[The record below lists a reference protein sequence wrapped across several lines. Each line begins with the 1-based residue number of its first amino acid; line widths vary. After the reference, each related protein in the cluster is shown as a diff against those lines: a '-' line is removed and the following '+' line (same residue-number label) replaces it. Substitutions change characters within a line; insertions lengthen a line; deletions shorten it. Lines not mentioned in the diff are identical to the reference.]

1 MLSHDNIY
9 WTVGSTAKLLNFE
22 WGKEVF
28 ISYLPLSHIAANAVD
43 VWACFMNGGTVFFA
57 DKMALKGTLL
67 QTIQEARPT
76 VFFGVPRVWEK
87 IHEGMAAKGREVKG
101 LKKAISTACK
111 AAGLKHHLEG
121 KDGVMYSVGKK
132 AVYGKV
138 RAALGLDR
146 ARLFFTGQAHDGI
159 LCFLFSVP
167 TFACFVKQSSQDTCV
182 DERYL

>member
-76 VFFGVPRVWEK
+76 VFFGVPRVWET
-87 IHEGMAAKGREVKG
+87 IHEGMAAKGRELKG
-101 LKKAISTACK
+101 LKKSISTACK

-132 AVYGKV
+132 AVYSKV

-146 ARLFFTGQAHDGI
+146 ARLFFTGQAHDVI
-159 LCFLFSVP
+159 LCLLFSELS
-167 TFACFVKQSSQDTCV
+167 FACFEKQSSQDTCG
-182 DERYL
+182 

>member
-9 WTVGSTAKLLNFE
+9 WTVGSTAKLLSFE

-67 QTIQEARPT
+67 ATIQEARPT

-87 IHEGMAAKGREVKG
+87 IMEGMRAKGRETKG
-101 LKKAISTACK
+101 LKKKVADACK
-111 AAGLKHHLEG
+111 KAGLDHHLNN
-121 KDGVMYSVGKK
+121 KDTFMFTIGQK
-132 AVYGKV
+132 AV
-138 RAALGLDR
+138 
-146 ARLFFTGQAHDGI
+146 
-159 LCFLFSVP
+159 
-167 TFACFVKQSSQDTCV
+167 
-182 DERYL
+182 